1 MRKTILFTIINIS
14 IILSGCS
21 NSNSQPKLKSMSEIE
36 VLTKEQF
43 IEEIAA
49 IHNHV
54 FEQMNKL
61 LDKHKTI
68 DVNFEEDIDMLHS
81 SSVAQ
86 MIEYGKVLAKKDEE
100 TRSDYITS
108 SLMAMWDVM
117 EEKGTEASD
126 DFEEKFDKRM
136 PEMEAYGSEDLGRK
150 LNDLF
155 GIMDFMNLEDAKQ
168 MHPETAKEFE
178 IE

>member
-1 MRKTILFTIINIS
+1 MKKLNLLTIIIASFILF
-14 IILSGCS
+14 GCS
-21 NSNSQPKLKSMSEIE
+21 SSNSQPKLKSMNEIE
-36 VLTKEQF
+36 KLTKEQF
-43 IEEIAA
+43 IEETAA

-68 DVNFEEDIDMLHS
+68 DATFEEDINKLHNN
-81 SSVAQ
+81 SVAQ

-126 DFEEKFDKRM
+126 DFEEKFDERM

-155 GIMDFMNLEDAKQ
+155 GIMDFMNLEDAKE
-168 MHPETAKEFE
+168 MHSETAKEFG